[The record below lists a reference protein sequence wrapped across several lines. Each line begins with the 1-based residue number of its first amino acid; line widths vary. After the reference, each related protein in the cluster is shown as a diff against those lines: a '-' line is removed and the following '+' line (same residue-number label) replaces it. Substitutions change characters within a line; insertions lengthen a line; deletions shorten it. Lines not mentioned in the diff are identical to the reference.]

1 VIYSNYN
8 KRLLFWL
15 IPIALAAFFIS
26 TGILIH
32 NKILDRSDK
41 LSRLYT
47 TSIKVKN
54 ADEFNYSI
62 DTKQGNVFTEG
73 LLTTD
78 TPVKFDEM
86 DKSFL
91 IIERYREKYIE
102 RTETYSCGTSDA
114 PRTCT
119 RTVHEWDADGEEKLK
134 SYEVEIHN
142 RVYSTDMFDFSPQKI
157 KASELIEGTKS
168 YYYPE
173 GEPSGFFGDS
183 VGDIRYYYKVI
194 RNHSFGSFLVNT
206 SSGLIAPISSKHIKV
221 WNSGIETIINE
232 SNKKATFSKW
242 AFIVVW
248 TLFSFGIG
256 GFIIYKTL
264 IEF

>member
-8 KRLLFWL
+8 KKLLFWL
-15 IPIALAAFFIS
+15 ILIALAAFFIS

-32 NKILDRSDK
+32 NKILERSDK

-47 TSIKVKN
+47 TSIKVRD
-54 ADEFNYSI
+54 ADGFNYSI
-62 DTKQGNVFTEG
+62 DTRQGNVFTEG
-73 LLTTD
+73 VFTTD
-78 TPVKFDEM
+78 SPVKFDEVN
-86 DKSFL
+86 KSFL
-91 IIERYREKYIE
+91 IIERHREKYIR

-119 RTVHEWDADGEEKLK
+119 RTVHEWDSDGEEKLR
-134 SYEVEIHN
+134 SNEVEIHN
-142 RVYSTDMFDFSPQKI
+142 RTYGIDIFDFSPQKI
-157 KASELIEGTKS
+157 KAGELIRGAKS
-168 YYYPE
+168 YYYPK
-173 GEPSGFFGDS
+173 GEPSGFFGNS

-194 RNHSFGSFLVNT
+194 NNQSFGSFLANT
-206 SSGLIAPISSKHIKV
+206 SSGLIAPIGSKHIKV
-221 WNSGIETIINE
+221 WNNDIKTVIND
-232 SNKKATFSKW
+232 SNKKATFLKW